1 MPTNEWSLVLFTIL
15 MQTSVGLLLASE
27 AARLVGGG
35 SSGGAL
41 SWQSPT
47 ACGLAA
53 LGLLLSLSHL
63 GTPTH
68 SVFTILNIS
77 SSWLSREILFTGAFF
92 LSLLV
97 LTAQRV
103 RTPGHNAWGMSAV
116 AVLLGLAAVAVM
128 SGVYLL
134 VSVPVWDTVATVLSF
149 FGTAL
154 LLGAVVGG
162 LLYAIQSGRTPASN
176 GSSGL
181 SGIFCAVAILGLAL
195 QLLGIPLGLAAIGTA
210 PAPTLAAPFALSS
223 GGLGLLALRIVLIFF
238 GAVLFAWTMFRP
250 LSFGN
255 PRLLVRLGVCALIC
269 VLAGEV
275 LGRLLFYGS
284 YLRLGV

>member
-27 AARLVGGG
+27 AARLVAGVPL
-35 SSGGAL
+35 GAL
-41 SWQSPT
+41 SWQTPT
-47 ACGLAA
+47 AGGLAA
-53 LGLLLSLSHL
+53 AGLLLSLTHL

-68 SVFTILNIS
+68 SVFTILNVS
-77 SSWLSREILFTGAFF
+77 SSWLSREILSTGAFF
-92 LSLLV
+92 LALV
-97 LTAQRV
+97 CLIVLRA
-103 RTPGHNAWGMSAV
+103 RTPGQNAWGMSAV

-128 SGVYLL
+128 SRVYLL

-162 LLYAIQSGRTPASN
+162 LLYAIQGGRLPASN
-176 GSSGL
+176 GAPGL
-181 SGIFCAVAILGLAL
+181 SGIFCAVAIAGLAL
-195 QLLGIPLGLAAIGTA
+195 QFLGIPLGLAAIGTA
-210 PAPTLAAPFALSS
+210 ATPALAGPFALSS
-223 GGLGLLALRIVLIFF
+223 GGLGLLAARIVLIFS
-238 GAVLFAWTMFRP
+238 GAVLFAWTMVRP
-250 LSFGN
+250 SSSDN
-255 PRLLVRLGVCALIC
+255 PRSLVRVSACALIC

-284 YLRLGV
+284 YLRVGL